1 MNSITPSIEF
11 FAGVPEELS
20 DVRLR
25 RDRQTG
31 ENSVK
36 MTFVNIKAVK
46 GVNSFANASF
56 NDICLVDSEGT
67 ISIEPKSSKLFWKD
81 KGDDEELAKIEII
94 FEVGSNDHWDRF
106 MRFMERYS
114 QANGWEFTSTPT
126 S

>member
-1 MNSITPSIEF
+1 MNSIIPSIEF
-11 FAGVPEELS
+11 FAGIPEELS

-25 RDRQTG
+25 RDRSTG

-36 MTFVNIKAVK
+36 MTFVNIKAVQ
-46 GVNSFANASF
+46 GANSFAKSSF
-56 NDICLVDSEGT
+56 NDIRLVDSEGV

-81 KGDDEELAKIEII
+81 QGDDEELAKIEIV
-94 FEVGSNDHWDRF
+94 FDVGSTEHWDRF

-114 QANGWEFTSTPT
+114 EANGWEFTSTPT